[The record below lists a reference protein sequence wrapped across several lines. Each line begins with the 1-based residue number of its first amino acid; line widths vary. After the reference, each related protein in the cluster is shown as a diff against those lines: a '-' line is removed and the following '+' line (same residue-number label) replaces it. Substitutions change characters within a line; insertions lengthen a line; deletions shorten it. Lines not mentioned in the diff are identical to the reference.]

1 VPRSPPPYPFPKGT
15 NLFSLFQISL
25 ETYFDIKFRLWN
37 EFKLAPDWIETLPY
51 WEFQLWIDKL
61 NEHIEKKNSENS
73 SGDGKVQVFN
83 LTNHGVR

>member
-1 VPRSPPPYPFPKGT
+1 
-15 NLFSLFQISL
+15 
-25 ETYFDIKFRLWN
+25 
-37 EFKLAPDWIETLPY
+37 LAPDWIETLPY